1 MEWKWRRRTPFPQRA
16 AIYIYIEESG
26 VRGGEAE
33 LLMIAI
39 EE

>member
-1 MEWKWRRRTPFPQRA
+1 MEVEA
-16 AIYIYIEESG
+16 AYSVPAARGYIYIEESG